1 MTTSTH
7 ILIITLICLVIAS
20 FAILCAMGKL
30 DGWYRWSLTEDDKPS
45 EQRMIRWR
53 KVFAIEILLAIA
65 IIVASN
71 VSDIIDNIASY
82 LFFALVVA
90 IAVIEHTWVR
100 KA

>member
-53 KVFAIEILLAIA
+53 IVFTAEILIFLAMIILLNATDIYDKYGTWVCLVIA
-65 IIVASN
+65 IGGSLAEK
-71 VSDIIDNIASY
+71 
-82 LFFALVVA
+82 L
-90 IAVIEHTWVR
+90 WVR
-100 KA
+100 KS